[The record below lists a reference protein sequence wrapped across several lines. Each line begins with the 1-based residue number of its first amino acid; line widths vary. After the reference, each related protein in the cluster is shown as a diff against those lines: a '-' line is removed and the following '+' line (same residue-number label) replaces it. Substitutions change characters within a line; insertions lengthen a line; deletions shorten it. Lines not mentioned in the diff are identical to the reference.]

1 MGLLATGVYGIVKM
15 LATVVFVTVIVDRFG
30 RRLPLLVGA
39 VGAGFAMFYLGVY
52 ANLSDSLHTQ
62 PPKDAGAN
70 AAVAMVYIYA
80 VFYGAS
86 WNGIPWLFTS
96 EVLPTRVRTLGMTI
110 CVCWQWLSQFIVVYS
125 LPYMIKGIGYGT
137 FLFFG
142 CCTALAF
149 LFAYLFVPETKQV
162 MMEDMELLFGPDVS
176 VWASKA
182 RRNYLDHRDRGETMA
197 DFAEKTGAEKSSV
210 VEREVAGEV

>member
-1 MGLLATGVYGIVKM
+1 VGLLATGVYGIVKM
-15 LATVVFVTVIVDRFG
+15 LATLVFVTVIVDRFG

-39 VGAGFAMFYLGVY
+39 AGAGFAMFYLGVY
-52 ANLSDSLHTQ
+52 ANLSNSLHSQ

-70 AAVAMVYIYA
+70 AAVAMIYIYA
-80 VFYGAS
+80 IFYGAS
-86 WNGIPWLFTS
+86 WNAIPWLFTS

-110 CVCWQWLSQFIVVYS
+110 CVCWQWLTQFVVVYS

-149 LFAYLFVPETKQV
+149 VFAYLFVPETKQV
-162 MMEDMELLFGPDVS
+162 MMEDMELLFGPGVS
-176 VWASKA
+176 IWATKA
-182 RRNYLDHRDRGETMA
+182 RKNYLDHRDRGETMGDLA
-197 DFAEKTGAEKSSV
+197 DKTSAEKPSV
-210 VEREVAGEV
+210 LEREIAPEV